1 MNMNFTQDNLL
12 NRYLQAVGFWLPR
25 AQKDDILAELSADL
39 LQQIEDREAELGHTL
54 SDEEIK
60 AVLKQRG
67 QPMMVARSFLPQR
80 SLISPVLYPIYIVV
94 LKIVV
99 LVTLLINIVGT
110 TLSTIFNHA
119 AAPNPVAVILHSVG
133 SAWSIFF
140 IQFGIVTLIFAT
152 IDRYAAASI
161 GGEDWDPGKLARV
174 RISRPA
180 KRLNLATELIFGVIG
195 LVWLLAVPS
204 YPFLL
209 VGPAAMFVKPAP
221 IWSEIYIPLL
231 VLAMAGIT
239 ENVITLLRPDLR
251 WFRPVFRIFSSAFC
265 IWIGYRLLQTQSY
278 AVALNGDGT
287 QYTTIINQILH
298 WGIRGTMLGFGI
310 AICVHVWEI
319 VKDLMESVQ
328 ATNVRVA

>member
-1 MNMNFTQDNLL
+1 MDFTQDNLL

-25 AQKDDILAELSADL
+25 AQKHDILAELSEDL
-39 LQQIEDREAELGHTL
+39 RQQMEDREAELGRSL
-54 SDEEIK
+54 SDDDIK
-60 AVLKQRG
+60 AILKQRG
-67 QPMMVARSFLPQR
+67 QPMMVARTFLPQR
-80 SLISPVLYPIYIVV
+80 SLISPVLYPIYKVV

-110 TLSTIFNHA
+110 ILSTIFDHA
-119 AAPNPVAVILHSVG
+119 AAPNPLAALLHSVG
-133 SAWSIFF
+133 SAGSIFF
-140 IQFGIVTLIFAT
+140 IQFGIVTLIFAA
-152 IDRYAAASI
+152 IDRYAANSI

-174 RISRPA
+174 RMSKPT
-180 KRLNLATELIFGVIG
+180 KRLNLATELIFGVFG

-209 VGPAAMFVKPAP
+209 VGPAALIVKPAP
-221 IWSEIYIPLL
+221 IWAEVYIPLL

-265 IWIGYRLLQTQSY
+265 IWIGYRLLQAHAYVIGLT
-278 AVALNGDGT
+278 AGGA
-287 QYTTIINQILH
+287 QYTTIINQVMQ

-310 AICVHVWEI
+310 AMCVHVWEL

-328 ATNVRVA
+328 STNVRLA

>member
-1 MNMNFTQDNLL
+1 MNFTQDTLL

-25 AQKDDILAELSADL
+25 LQKHDILAELSADL
-39 LQQIEDREAELGHTL
+39 HQQMDDREAELGRSLT
-54 SDEEIK
+54 DADIK
-60 AVLKQRG
+60 NILKQRG

-80 SLISPVLYPIYIVV
+80 SLISPVLYPIYMVV

-99 LVTLLINIVGT
+99 LVTVLINIVGT
-110 TLSTIFNHA
+110 ILSTIFEHA
-119 AAPNPVAVILHSVG
+119 AAPNPLAAILHSVG
-133 SAWSIFF
+133 SIWSIFF
-140 IQFGIVTLIFAT
+140 IQFGIVTLIFAV

-161 GGEDWDPGKLARV
+161 GGEDWDPGKLGRV
-174 RISRPA
+174 RVSRPT

-209 VGPAAMFVKPAP
+209 VGPASMFVKPAP
-221 IWSEIYIPLL
+221 IWSEVYIPLL

-251 WFRPVFRIFSSAFC
+251 WFRPVFRIFSSTFC
-265 IWIGYRLLQTQSY
+265 IWIGYRLLQTHTY
-278 AVALNGDGT
+278 AIAINGDGT
-287 QYTTIINQILH
+287 QYTTIINQILQ
-298 WGIRGTMLGFGI
+298 WGIRGTMMGFGI

-328 ATNVRVA
+328 STNVRLA